1 MAYIK
6 SVRFNR
12 VGRNEGCTCDK
23 CGQYIRNIWTVTY
36 QDGVIMNFG
45 TDCFEKMNKGNLN
58 AYGQKLMKDAL
69 KWIEKHQQ
77 NFEAEKM
84 KTAETD
90 LAWQCTQED
99 KESCWYGRPYEEYHK
114 WMLEEFYPVRFAE
127 DQKRIDRF
135 KKVNFER

>member
-45 TDCFEKMNKGNLN
+45 IDCFEKLNKGNLN

-77 NFEAEKM
+77 NFEAEKPLLVFVHGCFSFHRS
-84 KTAETD
+84 KLTF
-90 LAWQCTQED
+90 LNL
-99 KESCWYGRPYEEYHK
+99 SI
-114 WMLEEFYPVRFAE
+114 LF
-127 DQKRIDRF
+127 
-135 KKVNFER
+135 